1 MSKKYISIINKNNQ
15 SLYLKDQEAREALD
29 EKLNISDVPEV
40 IDSTE
45 VAAAISEKIVSMA
58 IDPTTGMV
66 SLVLDDGNEEV

>member
-29 EKLNISDVPEV
+29 EKLNISDVQDY
-40 IDSTE
+40 IYSTE
-45 VAAAISEKIVSMA
+45 VAAAISEKIVSMS